1 MGVYKTSLFKRP
13 KWVAL
18 SLLKL
23 VFIKDNKCSWLVVQA
38 LMNCSSDQKSVL
50 QLHYGKNREDDI
62 LKIKEL
68 YDDLHLK
75 EKFSEFEEKSYSKI
89 NKLINS
95 YSGPLHKNTFNAIT
109 EKLYRRQN

>member
-1 MGVYKTSLFKRP
+1 MGVYKTSLFGASKVGCY
-13 KWVAL
+13 KF
-18 SLLKL
+18 KL

-68 YDDLHLK
+68 YDDLRLK

-95 YSGPLHKNTFNAIT
+95 YSGPLHKNTFNVIT